1 MKLSKPKFSVV
12 TSVAERTCKLSE
24 FSAGTAGEEEDE
36 DWWND
41 FYQFIEE
48 GTRTPPVPSGP

>member
-1 MKLSKPKFSVV
+1 MLVYYQLQQI
-12 TSVAERTCKLSE
+12 TTCQRE
-24 FSAGTAGEEEDE
+24 ATAGEEEDE

-48 GTRTPPVPSGP
+48 GTRKPQMPSGP